1 VVKTTTHR
9 GYEMRK
15 TIRLLTWINN
25 DLESSMKRMEKLKNG
40 ESNDEVLNELIKAQ
54 DNAIIAQRRIRDSLN
69 ILRQIYN
76 ECYED

>member
-1 VVKTTTHR
+1 
-9 GYEMRK
+9 MRK
-15 TIRLLTWINN
+15 TLRLLTWINN

-54 DNAIIAQRRIRDSLN
+54 DNAIIAQRRIMDSLN

>member
-1 VVKTTTHR
+1 
-9 GYEMRK
+9 MRK

-25 DLESSMKRMEKLKNG
+25 DLEISMKRMEKLKNG